1 MRSQA
6 RLFSLAAPQKMT
18 QPPLVS
24 GMVLGGVLISAI
36 GAGSTLFVEE
46 KRPSAKSM
54 SRDFIIGATMVA
66 LIMQI
71 LPESSTS
78 TIQFLLGL
86 VPLTLFSQKGGGPSG
101 GDAGHDDLEVKVGV
115 PRF

>member
-1 MRSQA
+1 MS
-6 RLFSLAAPQKMT
+6 

-24 GMVLGGVLISAI
+24 GMVLGGALISAI
-36 GAGSTLFVEE
+36 GAGSTIFVEE
-46 KRPSAKSM
+46 KRPSAKSL

-86 VPLTLFSQKGGGPSG
+86 APLSLFSAGSAGTQKGGDGAATA
-101 GDAGHDDLEVKVGV
+101 DEDLEVKVGV

>member
-1 MRSQA
+1 MA
-6 RLFSLAAPQKMT
+6 H
-18 QPPLVS
+18 PPLVS
-24 GMVLGGVLISAI
+24 GMILGGVLISAI
-36 GAGSTLFVEE
+36 GAGSTIFVEE
-46 KRPSAKSM
+46 KKPSAKSL

-78 TIQFLLGL
+78 TIEFLLGL
-86 VPLTLFSQKGGGPSG
+86 APLALFSSGKGKEDQTQKGGGEE
-101 GDAGHDDLEVKVGV
+101 DLEVKVGV

>member
-1 MRSQA
+1 M
-6 RLFSLAAPQKMT
+6 RLFSLAARQKMS

-24 GMVLGGVLISAI
+24 GMVLGGALISAI
-36 GAGSTLFVEE
+36 GAGSTIFAEE
-46 KRPSAKSM
+46 KRPTIKSL

-78 TIQFLLGL
+78 TIEFLLGL
-86 VPLTLFSQKGGGPSG
+86 VPLSLFSAGAAAGQKGGDG
-101 GDAGHDDLEVKVGV
+101 GAAADSDLEVKVGV

>member
-1 MRSQA
+1 
-6 RLFSLAAPQKMT
+6 
-18 QPPLVS
+18 
-24 GMVLGGVLISAI
+24 MVLGGALISAI
-36 GAGSTLFVEE
+36 GAGSTIFVEE
-46 KRPSAKSM
+46 KRPSAKSL

-78 TIQFLLGL
+78 TIEFLLGL
-86 VPLTLFSQKGGGPSG
+86 VPLTLFSAGTGTQKGGDGAATA
-101 GDAGHDDLEVKVGV
+101 DEDLEVKVGV

>member
-1 MRSQA
+1 MS
-6 RLFSLAAPQKMT
+6 

-24 GMVLGGVLISAI
+24 GMVLGGALISAI
-36 GAGSTLFVEE
+36 GAGSTIFVEE
-46 KRPSAKSM
+46 KRPSAKSL

-78 TIQFLLGL
+78 TIEFLLGL
-86 VPLTLFSQKGGGPSG
+86 VPLTLFSASTQKGGAG
-101 GDAGHDDLEVKVGV
+101 GSAADEDLEVKVGV

>member
-1 MRSQA
+1 
-6 RLFSLAAPQKMT
+6 MT

-24 GMVLGGVLISAI
+24 GMILGGVLISAI
-36 GAGSTLFVEE
+36 GAGSSLFVEE
-46 KRPSAKSM
+46 KRPSAKSL

-78 TIQFLLGL
+78 TIQFLLGIL
-86 VPLTLFSQKGGGPSG
+86 PLTLFSQKGGAGGG
-101 GDAGHDDLEVKVGV
+101 GDVAVSDDLEVKVGV
-115 PRF
+115 PGF

>member
-1 MRSQA
+1 MA
-6 RLFSLAAPQKMT
+6 

-36 GAGSTLFVEE
+36 GAGSTIFVEE
-46 KRPSAKSM
+46 KSPSAKSL

-71 LPESSTS
+71 LPESSTT

-86 VPLTLFSQKGGGPSG
+86 APLALFSGKGKEEQLQKGGGEE
-101 GDAGHDDLEVKVGV
+101 DLEVKVGV